1 MAENASNEV
10 SLLESIVPHDR
21 KESAL
26 RLFAENNYQIKGER
40 MYMIL
45 YLLILSFS
53 SQYLLILFI
62 LQSYL
67 QQGMLDKVM
76 LEQPNHGMNWS
87 PNSKKS
93 FANTI
98 DRSKDFTKVASTMDK
113 TKGDC
118 QAYYYS
124 SFKCT
129 REYMELKRSTQKKE
143 SSSRRSTITTRG
155 SRRCSSSGTSS
166 NNDDSNDDENN
177 RISSPQHDT
186 TPNDVGE
193 PWTGECTKCK
203 GDGEL
208 LCCDGCDSMFHL
220 RCAALEHVPSGN
232 WFCEECIAQRG
243 KKRERERKREIGRV

>member
-1 MAENASNEV
+1 
-10 SLLESIVPHDR
+10 
-21 KESAL
+21 
-26 RLFAENNYQIKGER
+26 
-40 MYMIL
+40 
-45 YLLILSFS
+45 
-53 SQYLLILFI
+53 
-62 LQSYL
+62 
-67 QQGMLDKVM
+67 M

-98 DRSKDFTKVASTMDK
+98 DRSKDFTKVASTMDNK

-155 SRRCSSSGTSS
+155 SRRCSSSGNSS
-166 NNDDSNDDENN
+166 NNDDNSSNDDENN
-177 RISSPQHDT
+177 SFSSPQRDT
-186 TPNDVGE
+186 TLHVDE

-232 WFCEECIAQRG
+232 WFCEECIARRG
-243 KKRERERKREIGRV
+243 VRMHCSKGVKKSERERGREK